1 MPRPALFF
9 IAIVALGVA
18 VTTGCGYTRE
28 GRGANLDT
36 GIRSVAIPVFR
47 NDTFEAGLETIVTDA
62 LRREFLLHNFVKI
75 APAEKADAIAVGVI
89 RKFNTKPISFSETD
103 FATEY
108 RASIRMSLK
117 IVAPDGHVLWADE
130 RIAEVAEYPANE
142 DVFASEANK
151 RAAIR
156 SIAEKIAR
164 DTHARIFDG
173 FPAL

>member
-1 MPRPALFF
+1 MPRRAAYLLIPIVLSAL
-9 IAIVALGVA
+9 ALVQ
-18 VTTGCGYTRE
+18 CGYTRE

-36 GIRSVAIPVFR
+36 GIRSVAIPTFR

-62 LRREFLLHNFVKI
+62 LRREFLLHHFVKI
-75 APAEKADAIAVGVI
+75 APAEQADAIAVGVI
-89 RKFNTKPISFSETD
+89 RKFNTKPISFSESD

-117 IVAPDGHVLWADE
+117 IVTPGGRVIWSDE

-142 DVFASEANK
+142 DVFTSESNK
-151 RAAIR
+151 RSAIR